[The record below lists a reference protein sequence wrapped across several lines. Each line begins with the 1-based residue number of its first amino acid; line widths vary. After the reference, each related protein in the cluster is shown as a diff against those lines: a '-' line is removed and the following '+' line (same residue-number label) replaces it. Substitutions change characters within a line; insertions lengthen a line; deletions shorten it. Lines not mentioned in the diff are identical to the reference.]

1 MHACTQVPVQP
12 DHLLHV
18 DHLWSVAFSVIYT
31 MYQIIMKILI
41 E

>member
-18 DHLWSVAFSVIYT
+18 DHLWSLVSGFSVIYT
-31 MYQIIMKILI
+31 MYQN
-41 E
+41 